1 LCFLNDGRDLALCD
15 CTHRVVVFAIDR
27 REVVR
32 ILRLDGF
39 VQPLHI
45 AATLDN
51 EVVCIN
57 YAGTCVVFGDG
68 DASIVA
74 TSANNRTVYF
84 ETFWD
89 VRRLGATNSLV
100 VCTGY
105 CQDFYVLT

>member
-1 LCFLNDGRDLALCD
+1 
-15 CTHRVVVFAIDR
+15 
-27 REVVR
+27 
-32 ILRLDGF
+32 
-39 VQPLHI
+39 
-45 AATLDN
+45 
-51 EVVCIN
+51 
-57 YAGTCVVFGDG
+57 VFGNG
-68 DASIVA
+68 GASIVA